1 MLNSVDF
8 TSLKRAVEYAANNS
22 KFYIKFFNEY
32 GVDAKDV
39 TSIEQFQ
46 KLPFSD
52 KHDLRNAYPLG
63 LQAVPDEEIVRI
75 HSSSGTTGKPVIIP
89 YTKEDVDNWATMF
102 ARCYEFAGITNLDRM
117 QITPGYGLWTAGIGF
132 QAGCEKLGAMAIPI
146 GPGNTEK
153 QLQMMIDLQ
162 STVICATSSYALL
175 LAEEVEKRG
184 LKDKINLKCG
194 IIGSERW
201 GELMRQRITEALQI
215 ELFDIYG
222 LTEVYGPGIG
232 IDCEKHEGIHYWNDY
247 FYFEIIDPK
256 SGEVLPEGEFGELVI
271 TTLNKAAAPLIRY
284 RTHDLTRIIPH
295 KCSCGRDYPLIDRI
309 MGRTDDMIKV
319 KGVNIYPGQI
329 ENVLCSVNGLSS
341 EYQIIIEHF
350 DGKDSLTLKIE
361 TNEGM
366 DKTVLSRNVQQ
377 SFKNKIGIKI
387 SCKCVDIGALP
398 RTEKKAKRI
407 FDYRYN

>member
-1 MLNSVDF
+1 
-8 TSLKRAVEYAANNS
+8 
-22 KFYIKFFNEY
+22 
-32 GVDAKDV
+32 
-39 TSIEQFQ
+39 
-46 KLPFSD
+46 
-52 KHDLRNAYPLG
+52 
-63 LQAVPDEEIVRI
+63 
-75 HSSSGTTGKPVIIP
+75 
-89 YTKEDVDNWATMF
+89 
-102 ARCYEFAGITNLDRM
+102 
-117 QITPGYGLWTAGIGF
+117 
-132 QAGCEKLGAMAIPI
+132 
-146 GPGNTEK
+146 
-153 QLQMMIDLQ
+153 
-162 STVICATSSYALL
+162 
-175 LAEEVEKRG
+175 
-184 LKDKINLKCG
+184 
-194 IIGSERW
+194 
-201 GELMRQRITEALQI
+201 MRQRITEALQI

-309 MGRTDDMIKV
+309 MGRTDDMISKR
-319 KGVNIYPGQI
+319 VNIYPGQI

-398 RTEKKAKRI
+398 RTEKSKRI

>member
-1 MLNSVDF
+1 MRYYRL
-8 TSLKRAVEYAANNS
+8 RA
-22 KFYIKFFNEY
+22 K
-32 GVDAKDV
+32 
-39 TSIEQFQ
+39 
-46 KLPFSD
+46 
-52 KHDLRNAYPLG
+52 
-63 LQAVPDEEIVRI
+63 
-75 HSSSGTTGKPVIIP
+75 
-89 YTKEDVDNWATMF
+89 
-102 ARCYEFAGITNLDRM
+102 
-117 QITPGYGLWTAGIGF
+117 
-132 QAGCEKLGAMAIPI
+132 
-146 GPGNTEK
+146 
-153 QLQMMIDLQ
+153 
-162 STVICATSSYALL
+162 
-175 LAEEVEKRG
+175 
-184 LKDKINLKCG
+184 
-194 IIGSERW
+194 

-350 DGKDSLTLKIE
+350 DGKDSLTLKVE

-366 DKTVLSRNVQQ
+366 DKTVLS
-377 SFKNKIGIKI
+377 K
-387 SCKCVDIGALP
+387 KCS
-398 RTEKKAKRI
+398 TK
-407 FDYRYN
+407 F